1 MKKILFVLVLM
12 LSAGIIANAQFK
24 FGLKAAA
31 NFATTNGEGDKMKIG
46 FSGGVL
52 GQVKFNEKWALQPEL
67 LFNMQGPKS
76 SQYVS
81 GYKVDAKYNLAYV
94 AIPVMV
100 QLYIVD
106 GFFVEAGPQ
115 LGILVSAK
123 LKASSGSAS
132 ASVDVKDGFETI
144 EGALNMGAGYELQN
158 IPLGFF
164 ARSSVGLTSVT
175 KNGYGDPDLRQLSF
189 QLGAFVKF

>member
-12 LSAGIIANAQFK
+12 LSASIIASAQFK
-24 FGLKAAA
+24 FGVKAAA
-31 NFATTNGEGDKMKIG
+31 NFATTNGEGDEMKVG

-52 GQVKFNEKWALQPEL
+52 GQVKFSERWALQPEV
-67 LFNMQGPKS
+67 LFNMQGPKGT
-76 SQYVS
+76 VN
-81 GYKVDAKYNLAYV
+81 GVDVKTNLAYV

-100 QLYIVD
+100 QLHVAE

-123 LKASSGSAS
+123 LKASSGSNS
-132 ASVDVKDGFETI
+132 ASVDVKEGFETV

-164 ARSSVGLTSVT
+164 ARSSIGLTSVT
-175 KNGYGDPDLRQLSF
+175 KKGYGDPDLRNLSF